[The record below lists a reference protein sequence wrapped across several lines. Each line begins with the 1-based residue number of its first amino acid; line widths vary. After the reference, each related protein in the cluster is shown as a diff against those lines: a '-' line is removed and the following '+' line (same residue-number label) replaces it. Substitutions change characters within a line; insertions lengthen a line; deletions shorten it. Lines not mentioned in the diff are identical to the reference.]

1 MCYYRT
7 SIEVCEAVS
16 ASVINSTLILV
27 SRNSRGIS
35 LQILDSPVTGWVTWA
50 GPFDHSDN
58 QYLLLWR
65 GDARPNWQG
74 CFEDENRFWE

>member
-1 MCYYRT
+1 MCYYQT
-7 SIEVCEAVS
+7 STEVYEAIS

-50 GPFDHSDN
+50 GPLDHSEN
-58 QYLLLWR
+58 QYLLLWC
-65 GDARPNWQG
+65 GDAQPTWQG
-74 CFEDENRFWE
+74 CFEDEKRFWE